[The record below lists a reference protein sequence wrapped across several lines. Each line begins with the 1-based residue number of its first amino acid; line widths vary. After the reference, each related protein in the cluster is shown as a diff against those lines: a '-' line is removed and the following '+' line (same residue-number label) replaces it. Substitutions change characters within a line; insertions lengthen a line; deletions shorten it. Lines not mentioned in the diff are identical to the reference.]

1 MKSHTMTRSPITS
14 VRTLAWVAAVMLL
27 LAAAALATNVAE
39 PRSAGQG
46 LGFPYDQ
53 SREITLTGTLQQ
65 LVTHP
70 AKGTPMGLHLLV
82 STDGNVVDAH
92 VGPYLSKANQEAL
105 RVGQPIQIVGV
116 NENVHGK
123 NVLLARQLVYG
134 GRQVNVRNER
144 GLLLLGTPA
153 VRHHGP
159 SKISDGKRLG
169 NGGNQ

>member
-14 VRTLAWVAAVMLL
+14 VRILAWAAAVIML
-27 LAAAALATNVAE
+27 LAAAAQATNVAE
-39 PRSAGQG
+39 PGRG
-46 LGFPYDQ
+46 LGFAYDQ

-70 AKGTPMGLHLLV
+70 AKGSPMGLHLLV
-82 STDGNVVDAH
+82 STDGKVVDAH

-116 NENVHGK
+116 NENIHGK
-123 NVLLARQLVYG
+123 NVLLARELVFG
-134 GRQVNVRNER
+134 GRQVAVRSEH
-144 GLLLLGTPA
+144 GLLLSGTPA
-153 VRHHGP
+153 AHHRV
-159 SKISDGKRLG
+159 SNVKRAE